1 MSETGP
7 GLLAIASDHA
17 GFRLKEQLK
26 TALEKRGVRFA
37 DLGPADEASVDY
49 PDFAHAVATGV
60 AEGRYGLCESCGDAI
75 APDRLLAIPE
85 TAYCIACGARSTPA
99 GRFRQLAND
108 QGRLT

>member
-1 MSETGP
+1 MKHNTLS
-7 GLLAIASDHA
+7 
-17 GFRLKEQLK
+17 
-26 TALEKRGVRFA
+26 ALHLRAVKLELEREHRRFA
-37 DLGPADEASVDY
+37 EHDARRESYARALGRM
-49 PDFAHAVATGV
+49 